1 MTDTAADT
9 LSFRQLLPG
18 EPAPWFNCPT
28 TTAPDFAFDVVAGRY
43 LVLAFFGSA
52 GDAKGRAALD
62 FPQKHR
68 DLFDDEHI
76 AYFGVSADAADTA
89 RTPAGTRVFL
99 DLDRRVARLYGVAPD
114 ADPRPGQL
122 VLRRSWFVLDPQLRI
137 IDTFPMAD
145 DGSDHARLAALL
157 AGLPPVGRFTGIET
171 HAPVLYLPN
180 VFEPEF
186 CQALIDVYD
195 AQGGQL
201 SGFMRDVGGKT
212 TRIHDA
218 DHKVRRDVLLGE
230 EDPLRLEVRRRI
242 VRRLIPAIHH
252 AYQFT
257 VTRLERYLVACY
269 TADDGGHFRAHR
281 DNTTKGTAHRRFA
294 VSINLSG
301 DFDGGEV
308 GFPEFGTRTYK
319 PPPGGAVV
327 FSCSLLHRVTRVTR
341 GRRYAFL
348 PFLYDDA
355 AAELR
360 NANRA
365 FFSPELLAEGATHDR
380 PGA

>member
-1 MTDTAADT
+1 MTGTPQDQ
-9 LSFRQLLPG
+9 LRFRLLLPG
-18 EPAPWFNCPT
+18 EPAPWFPLPT
-28 TTAPDFAFDVVAGRY
+28 TLAPEFTLDVVAGRY
-43 LVLAFFGSA
+43 LLLAFHGS
-52 GDAKGRAALD
+52 DADDKGKAALA
-62 FPQKHR
+62 FRQKHAE
-68 DLFDDEHI
+68 LFNDHHL
-76 AYFGVSADAADTA
+76 AFFGVSADPADKG
-89 RTPAGTRVFL
+89 RKFPGMHVFL
-99 DLDRRVARLYGVAPD
+99 DLDRQAARLYGVAPD
-114 ADPRPGQL
+114 EEPQAGRM
-122 VLRRSWFVLDPQLRI
+122 VLRRSWFLLDPQMRI
-137 IDTFPMAD
+137 IDTFLMAD
-145 DGSDHARLAALL
+145 DGSDHARLLSLL
-157 AGLPPVGRFTGIET
+157 KGLPPVNSFTGIEA

-195 AQGGQL
+195 AQGGEL
-201 SGFMRDVGGKT
+201 SGFMRDVEGKT

-218 DHKVRRDVLLGE
+218 GHKVRRDVMLME

-242 VRRLIPAIHH
+242 TRRVVPAIHH
-252 AYQFT
+252 AYQFN

-294 VSINLSG
+294 VSINLNG

-308 GFPEFGTRTYK
+308 GFPEFGSRTYK
-319 PPPGGAVV
+319 PPAGGAVV

-360 NANRA
+360 TANRA
-365 FFSPELLAEGATHDR
+365 YFSPEVLAESATRDK
-380 PGA
+380 PGV